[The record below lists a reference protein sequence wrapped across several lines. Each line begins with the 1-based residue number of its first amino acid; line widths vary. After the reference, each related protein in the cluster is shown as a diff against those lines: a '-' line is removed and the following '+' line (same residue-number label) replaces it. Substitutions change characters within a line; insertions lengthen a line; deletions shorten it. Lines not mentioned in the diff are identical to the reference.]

1 MRLLKQKAKQQIEK
15 IIAEVC
21 EKETKLKKSG
31 KGHEKKTDKAANTYE
46 DIALNPDKWQNKD
59 EEVSHEK
66 GKNKKSSAKS
76 GRVADKPNAGR
87 AQTAL
92 SKKHSRTGTR
102 LNGVRRRT
110 RKPKNAE
117 RVSEDSEEYSST
129 TRFIESSLGIK
140 SYSELAPHLAKSVER
155 VMASLLNKSAAELLI
170 TPEFIR
176 TLHKNAF
183 EELFPAWAGQYRDR
197 NVTVGRYI
205 PPQYYEV
212 PLMIHQYCKDLEARL
227 SVLGASPPV
236 TNILLE
242 ALAFAEGRFLSIHPF
257 LDFNGR
263 MARMLMFALC
273 YRLEL
278 PPVELVPN
286 EKQKESYLFALSEGD
301 KLNWQ
306 PLIEA
311 WKQRLGVR
319 T

>member
-1 MRLLKQKAKQQIEK
+1 M
-15 IIAEVC
+15 V
-21 EKETKLKKSG
+21 KLSKTNLQRESD
-31 KGHEKKTDKAANTYE
+31 EKKKTAKKHSGSLADRVDAGGAEKA
-46 DIALNPDKWQNKD
+46 
-59 EEVSHEK
+59 VSE
-66 GKNKKSSAKS
+66 
-76 GRVADKPNAGR
+76 
-87 AQTAL
+87 
-92 SKKHSRTGTR
+92 KHSRTGAR

-110 RKPKNAE
+110 RKPKDAE
-117 RVSEDSEEYSST
+117 RVSEESEEYSST

-140 SYSELAPHLAKSVER
+140 SYSELAPHLAKGVER
-155 VMASLLNKSAAELLI
+155 VMASFLNKSAAELLI

-176 TLHKNAF
+176 TLHKDAF

-205 PPQYYEV
+205 PPPYYEV

-227 SVLGASPPV
+227 SVLGAAPPV

-263 MARMLMFALC
+263 VARMLMFALC

-286 EKQKESYLFALSEGD
+286 EKQKDSYLFALSEGD
-301 KLNWQ
+301 KLIWQ
-306 PLIEA
+306 PLIEV
-311 WKQRLGVR
+311 WKQRLEKR
-319 T
+319 ER